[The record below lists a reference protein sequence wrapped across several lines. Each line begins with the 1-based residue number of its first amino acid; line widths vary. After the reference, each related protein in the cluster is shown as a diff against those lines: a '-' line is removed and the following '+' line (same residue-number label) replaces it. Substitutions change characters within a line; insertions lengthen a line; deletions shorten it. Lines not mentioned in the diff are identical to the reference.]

1 MKIFLFCFILISTHL
16 VAQLDYAPEISLG
29 NIAEASEL
37 RGSVLLKN
45 SGLTKIYLLRAD
57 AEIGVQIYT
66 SRKTLNPGDT
76 ALLSIWFV
84 PDKAGRFDKK
94 IALVTSHRPDPS
106 VIRLSG
112 NLLKFRPDDRTACFY
127 FGEKRNPRAIAV
139 ASLSPAPL
147 APGSPDLSNK
157 LPERPSQ
164 VPSVSISASQ
174 GQIPTATQAI
184 VPADTSAL
192 PLSHY
197 KPNNLIFLVD
207 VSGSMKDS
215 LKLPLMKLALHT
227 LIDQLRPV
235 DKISFITYADTLKV
249 LTEADGPQLAVD
261 LHQLVNLLKA
271 KGMTK
276 GKKAIL
282 FSQQLAQKHFIEGGN
297 NQIIIATDGQFR
309 FEKEDQKL
317 WNERQGNK
325 PIVIS
330 TLAFGGEK
338 DAIHNLKNMARKGKG
353 NFVHIRSKQDSREK
367 LLEEIRQQSR
377 KDER

>member
-1 MKIFLFCFILISTHL
+1 MKVFLFFFVLISTNF

-37 RGSVLLKN
+37 RGSVVLKN

-57 AEIGVQIYT
+57 AETGVQIYT

-94 IALVTSHRPDPS
+94 IALVTSHRPEPS

-127 FGEKRNPRAIAV
+127 FGEKRSPRAIAV
-139 ASLSPAPL
+139 ASISPAPTT
-147 APGSPDLSNK
+147 PSPPDLSNK
-157 LPERPSQ
+157 LPERSSQ
-164 VPSVSISASQ
+164 SPSVSAPPNQ
-174 GQIPTATQAI
+174 LPVPTITQA
-184 VPADTSAL
+184 VLPEDKSAL
-192 PLSHY
+192 PLAQY
-197 KPNNLIFLVD
+197 RPNNLIFLVD

-235 DKISFITYADTLKV
+235 DKITFITYADTVKV
-249 LTEADGPQLAVD
+249 LAEADGTQLAVD
-261 LHQLVNLLKA
+261 LHQVVNHLKA

-282 FSQQLAQKHFIEGGN
+282 FSQQLAQRHFIEGGN

-325 PIVIS
+325 PVVIS
-330 TLAFGGEK
+330 TLAFGEDK
-338 DAIHNLKNMARKGKG
+338 DAMHNLKSLARKGKG
-353 NFVHIRSKQDSREK
+353 NFVQIRSKQDSREK

-377 KDER
+377 KNQR

>member
-1 MKIFLFCFILISTHL
+1 MKVFLFFFILISTNF

-37 RGSVLLKN
+37 RGSVVLKN
-45 SGLTKIYLLRAD
+45 SGLTIIYLLRAD
-57 AEIGVQIYT
+57 AETGVQIYT

-94 IALVTSHRPDPS
+94 IALVTSHRPEPS

-127 FGEKRNPRAIAV
+127 FGEKRSPRAIAV
-139 ASLSPAPL
+139 ASLSPAP
-147 APGSPDLSNK
+147 AATSPPDLSNK
-157 LPERPSQ
+157 LPERSSQ
-164 VPSVSISASQ
+164 SPSVSASPNQ
-174 GQIPTATQAI
+174 RSVPTATQTI
-184 VPADTSAL
+184 VPSDTSAL
-192 PLSHY
+192 PLAQY
-197 KPNNLIFLVD
+197 RPNNLIFLVD

-235 DKISFITYADTLKV
+235 DKITFVTYADTVKV
-249 LTEADGPQLAVD
+249 LAEADGPQLAVD
-261 LHQLVNLLKA
+261 LHQVVNHLKA

-317 WNERQGNK
+317 WNDRQGNK
-325 PIVIS
+325 PVVIS
-330 TLAFGGEK
+330 SLAFGGDK
-338 DAIHNLKNMARKGKG
+338 DAMHNLKSLARKGKG
-353 NFVHIRSKQDSREK
+353 NFVQIRSKQDSREK
-367 LLEEIRQQSR
+367 LLEEIKQQSR
-377 KDER
+377 KEER

>member
-1 MKIFLFCFILISTHL
+1 MKVFLFFFILISTNF

-37 RGSVLLKN
+37 RGSVVLKN

-57 AEIGVQIYT
+57 AETGVQIYT

-76 ALLSIWFV
+76 ALLNIWFV

-94 IALVTSHRPDPS
+94 IALVTSHRPEPS

-127 FGEKRNPRAIAV
+127 FGEKRSPRAIAV
-139 ASLSPAPL
+139 ASLSPAPA
-147 APGSPDLSNK
+147 APSPPDLSNK
-157 LPERPSQ
+157 LPERSSQ
-164 VPSVSISASQ
+164 SPSVSASPNQ
-174 GQIPTATQAI
+174 RSVPTATQTI
-184 VPADTSAL
+184 VPSDTSAL
-192 PLSHY
+192 PLAQY
-197 KPNNLIFLVD
+197 RPNNLIFLVD

-235 DKISFITYADTLKV
+235 DKITFVTYADTVKV
-249 LTEADGPQLAVD
+249 LAEADGPQLAVD
-261 LHQLVNLLKA
+261 LHQVVNHLKA

-317 WNERQGNK
+317 WNDRQGNK
-325 PIVIS
+325 PVVIS
-330 TLAFGGEK
+330 TLAFGGDK
-338 DAIHNLKNMARKGKG
+338 DAMHNLKSLARKGKG
-353 NFVHIRSKQDSREK
+353 NFVQIRSKQDSREK
-367 LLEEIRQQSR
+367 LLEEIKQQSR
-377 KDER
+377 KEER

>member
-1 MKIFLFCFILISTHL
+1 
-16 VAQLDYAPEISLG
+16 
-29 NIAEASEL
+29 
-37 RGSVLLKN
+37 
-45 SGLTKIYLLRAD
+45 
-57 AEIGVQIYT
+57 
-66 SRKTLNPGDT
+66 
-76 ALLSIWFV
+76 
-84 PDKAGRFDKK
+84 
-94 IALVTSHRPDPS
+94 
-106 VIRLSG
+106 
-112 NLLKFRPDDRTACFY
+112 
-127 FGEKRNPRAIAV
+127 
-139 ASLSPAPL
+139 
-147 APGSPDLSNK
+147 
-157 LPERPSQ
+157 
-164 VPSVSISASQ
+164 
-174 GQIPTATQAI
+174 
-184 VPADTSAL
+184 
-192 PLSHY
+192 
-197 KPNNLIFLVD
+197 
-207 VSGSMKDS
+207 
-215 LKLPLMKLALHT
+215 MKLALHT

-282 FSQQLAQKHFIEGGN
+282 FGQQLAQKHFIEGGN

-338 DAIHNLKNMARKGKG
+338 DALHNLKNMARKGKG
-353 NFVHIRSKQDSREK
+353 NFINIRSKQDSREK